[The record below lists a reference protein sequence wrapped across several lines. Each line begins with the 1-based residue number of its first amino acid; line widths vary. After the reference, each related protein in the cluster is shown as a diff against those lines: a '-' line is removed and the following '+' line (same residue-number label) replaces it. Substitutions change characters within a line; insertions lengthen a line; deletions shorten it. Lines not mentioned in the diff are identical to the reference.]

1 MIRWEIPNQISISML
16 YVVIIFLWTAIL
28 LYLLLGGA
36 DFGAGIIELFTS
48 RKNER
53 LTRRTMYKAIGP
65 IWEANHMWL
74 IITIVILFVGF
85 PAIYATMSI
94 HLHIPLLAMLLGII
108 ARGTAF
114 TFRHYDAVI
123 DDMQTLYNRIFT
135 WSSLITPL
143 FLGIIAGSA
152 VSGHID
158 TQATDFLS
166 AYIFSWLN
174 FFSVAVGFFTVTIC
188 GFLAAIYLIG
198 ETDNLKFR
206 RHFIKK
212 AQHMIIAALSCGS
225 LVFVAAGVEKIPL
238 TAWIFGNAIGL
249 LSISAAG
256 LSLILLWYLL
266 NKEKTRII
274 RLLAGFQVTMILIA
288 TTFFHYPNIVNL
300 KNGDHL
306 SLIEQQGH
314 TKTIESLGWA
324 LIIGSI
330 FILPALFY
338 LIYSFQKKNIAEHR

>member
-1 MIRWEIPNQISISML
+1 MI
-16 YVVIIFLWTAIL
+16 YVVIAYLWAAIL

-53 LTRRTMYKAIGP
+53 QTRRTLYKAIGP

-85 PAIYATMSI
+85 PTIYSTMSI
-94 HLHIPLLAMLLGII
+94 HLHIPLLVMLLGII

-114 TFRHYDAVI
+114 TFRHYDAVK

-152 VSGHID
+152 VSGHIN
-158 TQATDFLS
+158 TQSTDFLS
-166 AYIFSWLN
+166 SYIFSWLN
-174 FFSVAVGFFTVTIC
+174 FFSFSVGCFTVAIC
-188 GFLAAIYLIG
+188 GFLASVYLVG
-198 ETDNLKFR
+198 ETDNEKFR
-206 RHFIKK
+206 LHFIKK
-212 AQHMIIAALSCGS
+212 SQHFSIAALSCGV
-225 LVFVAAGVEKIPL
+225 LVFIAAYADNIPL
-238 TAWIFGNAIGL
+238 GKWIFGNAIGL
-249 LSISAAG
+249 IAIISAG

-266 NKEKTRII
+266 YHAKTKLI
-274 RLLAGFQVTMILIA
+274 RLLAGFQITMILLA
-288 TTFFHYPNIVNL
+288 TTYVHYPNIVLL
-300 KNGDHL
+300 KNGGYL
-306 SLIEQQGH
+306 SLIEHQGH
-314 TKTIESLGWA
+314 AKTIDSLAWA
-324 LIIGSI
+324 LIIGSV

-338 LIYSFQKKNIAEHR
+338 LIYSFQKKNTKQARPGH

>member
-1 MIRWEIPNQISISML
+1 ML
-16 YVVIIFLWTAIL
+16 YVVIIYLWTAIL

-48 RKNER
+48 KKNER

-85 PAIYATMSI
+85 PTIYTTMSV
-94 HLHIPLLAMLLGII
+94 HLHIPLVAMLLGII

-114 TFRHYDAVI
+114 TFRHYDAVV
-123 DDMQTLYNRIFT
+123 DDMQTIYNRIFKL
-135 WSSLITPL
+135 SSFTTPL

-152 VSGHID
+152 VSGQID

-174 FFSVAVGFFTVTIC
+174 FFSVAVGFFTITIC
-188 GFLAAIYLIG
+188 GFLAAIYLIS
-198 ETDNLKFR
+198 ETDNEQYK

-212 AQHMIIAALSCGS
+212 AQHMSIAALLCGS
-225 LVFVAAGVEKIPL
+225 LVFVAAYAENIPL
-238 TAWIFGNAIGL
+238 ATWIFGNAIGL
-249 LSISAAG
+249 TAISAAG
-256 LSLILLWYLL
+256 LSLLLLWYLL
-266 NKEKTRII
+266 DKRTKII
-274 RLLAGFQVTMILIA
+274 RILAGFQVTMILVA
-288 TTFFHYPNIVNL
+288 TTYIHYPNIVLL
-300 KNGDHL
+300 KNGGYL
-306 SLIEQQGH
+306 SLIEHSGH
-314 TKTIESLGWA
+314 VKSIDALAWA
-324 LIIGSI
+324 LLIGSI

-338 LIYSFQKKNIAEHR
+338 LLYSFQKRTQIRQ

>member
-1 MIRWEIPNQISISML
+1 ML
-16 YVVIIFLWTAIL
+16 YVVIIYLWTAIL
-28 LYLLLGGA
+28 LYLLMGGA

-48 RKNER
+48 KKNER

-85 PAIYATMSI
+85 PAIYSTMSI
-94 HLHIPLLAMLLGII
+94 HLHIPLAIMLLGII

-114 TFRHYDAVI
+114 AFRHYDAVV

-135 WSSLITPL
+135 LSSLITPL

-152 VSGHID
+152 VSGYID
-158 TQATDFLS
+158 TEANDFLS

-174 FFSVAVGFFTVTIC
+174 LFSVAVGFFTVTIC
-188 GFLAAIYLIG
+188 GFLAAIYLVG
-198 ETDNLKFR
+198 ETDTEKYKL
-206 RHFIKK
+206 HFIKK
-212 AQHMIIAALSCGS
+212 AQHMSIAALVCGS
-225 LVFVAAGVEKIPL
+225 LVFAAASIENILL
-238 TAWIFGNAIGL
+238 TDWLFGNAVGL
-249 LSISAAG
+249 LSIIAAG

-266 NKEKTRII
+266 YKAKTKII
-274 RLLAGFQVTMILIA
+274 RLLAGFQVTMILVA
-288 TTFFHYPNIVNL
+288 TTYVHYPDIVIL
-300 KNGDHL
+300 KNGGHL

-314 TKTIESLGWA
+314 AKTIESLGWA
-324 LIIGSI
+324 LIIGSV

-338 LIYSFQKKNIAEHR
+338 LIYSFQKKNTHQPGQASK

>member
-1 MIRWEIPNQISISML
+1 ML
-16 YVVIIFLWTAIL
+16 YVVIIYLWTAIL
-28 LYLLLGGA
+28 LYLLMGGA

-48 RKNER
+48 KKNER

-85 PAIYATMSI
+85 PVIYTTMSI
-94 HLHIPLLAMLLGII
+94 HLHIPLLVMLLGII

-114 TFRHYDAVI
+114 TFRHYDAVV

-158 TQATDFLS
+158 TEASDFLS

-174 FFSVAVGFFTVTIC
+174 FFSLSVGSFTVTIC
-188 GFLAAIYLIG
+188 GFLAAIYLVG
-198 ETDNLKFR
+198 ETNKEKYRL
-206 RHFIKK
+206 HFIKK
-212 AQHMIIAALSCGS
+212 ARHMSIAALACGS
-225 LVFVAAGVEKIPL
+225 LIFVAAWVEKIPL
-238 TAWIFGNAIGL
+238 TDWIFGNEVGL

-266 NKEKTRII
+266 FKANTKFIRI
-274 RLLAGFQVTMILIA
+274 LAGFQVTMILIA
-288 TTFFHYPNIVNL
+288 TTYFHYPNIVIL
-300 KNGDHL
+300 KNGSHL
-306 SLIEQQGH
+306 SLIEHQGH
-314 TKTIESLGWA
+314 FKTIESLGWA
-324 LIIGSI
+324 LIIGSV

-338 LIYSFQKKNIAEHR
+338 LVYSFQRRNIHQSGEASR